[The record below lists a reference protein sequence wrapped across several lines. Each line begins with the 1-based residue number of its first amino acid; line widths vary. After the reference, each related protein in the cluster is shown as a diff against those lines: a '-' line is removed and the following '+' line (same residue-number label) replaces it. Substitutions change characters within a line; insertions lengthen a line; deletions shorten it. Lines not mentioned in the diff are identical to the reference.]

1 MTQKTLKSTVSGEN
15 KFY

>member
-1 MTQKTLKSTVSGEN
+1 MTQKTMKSTASGEN